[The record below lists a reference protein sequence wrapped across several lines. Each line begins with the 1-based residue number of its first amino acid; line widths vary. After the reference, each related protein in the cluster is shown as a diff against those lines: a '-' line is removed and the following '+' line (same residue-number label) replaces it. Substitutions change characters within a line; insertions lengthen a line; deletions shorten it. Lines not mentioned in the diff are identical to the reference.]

1 MFETIW
7 RWFIENMIST
17 PLGRDAAVAGA
28 IFLLFL
34 MARGL
39 FIRFIFRLIRA
50 LTGKTKTELDDA
62 ILLAFESPLKGFLF
76 FLGAY
81 VAMLYLPLSV
91 SANVMITAI
100 FRAFVIFFAAWGV
113 FNLASSS
120 LLKEYGSRYSID
132 PILIDFL
139 MKVVKVV
146 VVALAALMIAQ
157 QWGFDVEGFIAGL
170 GLGGLAFA
178 LAAKDA
184 VANIFGGIVIITDKP
199 FSVGDW
205 IYTPSVEGIVEEM
218 NFRSTKIRTFAQ
230 ALVTVPNSTIANE
243 PITNWSRMGKRRIT
257 FNLGVVYGT
266 PRERLQRCIDA
277 IRDMLENHPAIHKET
292 IFVYLDEFGESSLNI
307 FLYFFTITTK
317 WGEYLAVKEEINFL
331 ILKILEENQVQ
342 VALPSRRIYVEKPA
356 TSH

>member
-1 MFETIW
+1 MGIY
-7 RWFIENMIST
+7 
-17 PLGRDAAVAGA
+17 L
-28 IFLLFL
+28 
-34 MARGL
+34 
-39 FIRFIFRLIRA
+39 A
-50 LTGKTKTELDDA
+50 L
-62 ILLAFESPLKGFLF
+62 
-76 FLGAY
+76 
-81 VAMLYLPLSV
+81 LYLPLSANAGALLTTIFGHLLFSLPPGV
-91 SANVMITAI
+91 SNLTSQ
-100 FRAFVIFFAAWGV
+100 RVI
-113 FNLASSS
+113 
-120 LLKEYGSRYSID
+120 KEYSSRFSID
-132 PILIDFL
+132 QILIDFL

-292 IFVYLDEFGESSLNI
+292 IFVHLDEFGESSLNI
-307 FLYFFTITTK
+307 SFTFHHYHQV
-317 WGEYLAVKEEINFL
+317 GSDLAVKEEINFR
-331 ILKILEENQVQ
+331 ILKILEEEQVQ
-342 VALPSRRIYVEKPA
+342 VALQPEHLY
-356 TSH
+356 